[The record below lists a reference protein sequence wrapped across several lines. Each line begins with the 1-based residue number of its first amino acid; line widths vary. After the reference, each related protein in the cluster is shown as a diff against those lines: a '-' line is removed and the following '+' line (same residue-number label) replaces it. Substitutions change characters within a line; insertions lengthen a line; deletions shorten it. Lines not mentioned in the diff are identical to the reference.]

1 MNVRRSPKPVLK
13 AHASDQRPQFRSD
26 RRPTSVIPRFP
37 APVATKAGPM
47 PAQQRL
53 RLDDRHCLQDRR
65 EPAIKL
71 DEEQPIAVRELDA
84 TAHLAL
90 QNDQLLSERGIL
102 CFKPELRPAW

>member
-1 MNVRRSPKPVLK
+1 
-13 AHASDQRPQFRSD
+13 
-26 RRPTSVIPRFP
+26 
-37 APVATKAGPM
+37 M

-90 QNDQLLSERGIL
+90 QNDQLLSDMSAAFSASSRSSGL
-102 CFKPELRPAW
+102 LGWWQVA

>member
-1 MNVRRSPKPVLK
+1 MDVWRSPKPVLK
-13 AHASDQRPQFRSD
+13 AHAPDQCPQFARDGWPS
-26 RRPTSVIPRFP
+26 SAIPGFP